1 MCAVPDC
8 ADSFAGKAEWRPLA
22 QGSRVSVV
30 VCAFNEAD
38 HIGRLLDS
46 LRDQTLQPADVIVVD
61 DGSTDGTAAIAESHS
76 ARVVRVPQRG
86 PARGRNLAAQIARGE
101 ILVFLDGD
109 MACAP
114 QFLERLVQPILDGAV
129 GSFTRE
135 IFVGNLSNR
144 WARAYSAM
152 RGLQDGRLL
161 LSTFPDQWD
170 NFRAIRRDA
179 FLSVGGNDDVGYG
192 EDRTVARKLN
202 LHAVVAP
209 GAKCTHFNPS
219 SLREIFGNG
228 RWIGRGPQ
236 IRSIRPPWRDHLP
249 HKVIRWTMRDIRA
262 GLPPSLAIA
271 ARTAYHAGVGVGLI
285 DSTLR
290 PGRHWK

>member
-1 MCAVPDC
+1 MSDRAV
-8 ADSFAGKAEWRPLA
+8 SVGRAEWRPLV
-22 QGSRVSVV
+22 QDSRVSVV
-30 VCAFNEAD
+30 VCVFNEAD

-46 LRDQTLQPADVIVVD
+46 LRDQTTRPVEVIVVD
-61 DGSTDGTAAIAESHS
+61 DGSTDGTAEIAESRL
-76 ARVVRVPQRG
+76 ARVVRVPHRG
-86 PARGRNLAAQIARGE
+86 PARGRNLGAQLACGE

-109 MACAP
+109 IVCAP

-135 IFVGNLSNR
+135 VFVGNLSNI

-161 LSTFPDQWD
+161 PSTFPDLWD

-192 EDRTVARKLN
+192 EDRTVSRKLN
-202 LHAVVAP
+202 LPAVVAP
-209 GAKCTHFNPS
+209 GAECTHFNPS
-219 SLREIFGNG
+219 SLREVFGNG

-236 IRSIRPPWRDHLP
+236 IRDLQPPWRDHLP
-249 HKVIRWTMRDIRA
+249 HRVVRWTRRDIRA
-262 GLPPSLAIA
+262 GLPPCVAIA
-271 ARTAYHAGVGVGLI
+271 ARTAYHLGVVVGLI
-285 DSTLR
+285 DSVLR